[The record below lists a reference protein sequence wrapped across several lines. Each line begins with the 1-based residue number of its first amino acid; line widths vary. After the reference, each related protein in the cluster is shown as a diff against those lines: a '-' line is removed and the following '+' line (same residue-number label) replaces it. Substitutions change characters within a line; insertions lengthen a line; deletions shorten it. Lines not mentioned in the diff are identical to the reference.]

1 MCLGGGST
9 FSFAAQQ
16 LQIKNAPWHTPF
28 IVLPHCCCK
37 FLPAGSVLCNHLRRH
52 HHLHRAGPLS
62 GDSVGGKL
70 VVFVVGD
77 VVVVV
82 VVVVFVVGDVV
93 VVAVVVAVVVRV
105 KVGGLSVL
113 RQRSE
118 AGRAPQV
125 RRRRLG

>member
-62 GDSVGGKL
+62 GDSVGRKL
-70 VVFVVGD
+70 
-77 VVVVV
+77 
-82 VVVVFVVGDVV
+82 VVFVVGDVV

-105 KVGGLSVL
+105 EVGGLSVL